1 MKKAIFFILLFAAA
15 ANLSAQTFT
24 EWHDAAVNE
33 INRQQMHAT
42 FFAYESADA
51 ARRGDPHASERFLDL
66 DGTWKFSWVR
76 NAEERPTDFFRPGFN
91 DGAWGEMPVPG
102 LWELNGY
109 GDPQYLN
116 IGYPWREQ
124 FENNPPE
131 VPTAENHV
139 GSYRREIEIPASW
152 SDKQVIAH
160 FGSVTSNIYLWVN
173 GRFVGYSE
181 DSKLEAEF
189 DITRFVKPGKNLF
202 AFQVFRWCDGTYLED
217 QDFFRLSGVGRDC
230 YLYAREKRHIADVRL
245 DAALSESYTRGTLGV
260 ELTLPAA
267 AKGCTAEVT
276 LTAPDGKAVASETV
290 KIADTT
296 ARLTLDAGT
305 VQPWSAE
312 IPALY
317 DVLVTLSEPGGRKIE
332 AIPLHTGFREVKIEG
347 GQLLV
352 NGQPVLIKGANRH
365 EMDPDGGYV
374 VSEERMIEDIRIL
387 KENNFNAV
395 RTCHYPDD
403 ARWYALCDRYGL
415 YLVAEANL
423 ESHGM
428 GY

>member
-1 MKKAIFFILLFAAA
+1 MKKLFLTLLCACTAAG
-15 ANLSAQTFT
+15 LRAQSN
-24 EWHDAAVNE
+24 EWLDPAVNE
-33 INRQQMHAT
+33 INRMQMHAA

-51 ARRGDPHASERFLDL
+51 ARRGDRTASERFLNL
-66 DGTWKFSWVR
+66 DGTWKFAWAR
-76 NAEERPTDFFRPGFN
+76 HADQRPTDFFQPGFN

-139 GSYRREIEIPASW
+139 GSYRREIEIPAAW
-152 SDKQVIAH
+152 SDKQIIAR

-189 DITRFVKPGKNLF
+189 DITRFVKPGRNLI
-202 AFQVFRWCDGTYLED
+202 AFQVFRWSDGTYLED
-217 QDFFRLSGVGRDC
+217 QDFFRLSGVGRAC

-267 AKGCTAEVT
+267 AKGCTAEVV
-276 LTAPDGKAVASETV
+276 LTDPAGKTVASQREN
-290 KIADTT
+290 IAGTT
-296 ARLTLDAGT
+296 ARLVLDAGK
-305 VQPWSAE
+305 V
-312 IPALY
+312 
-317 DVLVTLSEPGGRKIE
+317 
-332 AIPLHTGFREVKIEG
+332 
-347 GQLLV
+347 
-352 NGQPVLIKGANRH
+352 
-365 EMDPDGGYV
+365 
-374 VSEERMIEDIRIL
+374 
-387 KENNFNAV
+387 
-395 RTCHYPDD
+395 
-403 ARWYALCDRYGL
+403 
-415 YLVAEANL
+415 
-423 ESHGM
+423 
-428 GY
+428 